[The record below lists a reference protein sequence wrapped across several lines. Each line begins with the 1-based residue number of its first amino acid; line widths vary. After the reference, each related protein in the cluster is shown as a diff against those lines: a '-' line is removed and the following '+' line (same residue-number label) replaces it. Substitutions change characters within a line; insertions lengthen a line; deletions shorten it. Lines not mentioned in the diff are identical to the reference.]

1 MPFNSVITRADVQAL
16 IPEQVS
22 NVMLQGVAYQ
32 SAALN
37 LFTRVNMS
45 TNVTRLPV
53 LSALPVA
60 YWVNGDTGLKQT
72 TKQAWANKYLNVE
85 EIAAIVP
92 IPEAVLDDASFD
104 VWGSIRPNLENAIS
118 RALDAAVLFG
128 MNKPASWPTDIVAGA
143 TAAGN
148 VTSRG
153 GSTQA
158 AGGVAQDLNVLFG
171 KVEDDG
177 YSVNGVVGRSSFKQI
192 LRGARDSTGQAL
204 ADFSAGTL
212 WGESLKIIANGNWP
226 VAGDNAPEAIAGD
239 FTMAILGMRQ
249 DVTYKVLS
257 EAALFDDSGSLIYN
271 LPQQDMVALRVVA
284 RFAYQVAN
292 PITYDQPVDAS
303 RYPFAVLLQPD
314 TTP

>member
-1 MPFNSVITRADVQAL
+1 VPFNSVVTRADVQAL

-22 NVMLQGVAYQ
+22 DVMLQGVAYQ

-37 LFTRVNMS
+37 LFTRVQMS
-45 TNVTRLPV
+45 TNVTRMPV
-53 LSALPVA
+53 ISALPVA

-104 VWGSIRPNLENAIS
+104 VWGSIRPNLETAVA

-128 MNKPASWPTDIVAGA
+128 ANKPASWPTDIVAGA
-143 TAAGN
+143 IAAGN
-148 VTSRG
+148 TAARG
-153 GSTQA
+153 ASTQA

-177 YSVNGVVGRSSFKQI
+177 YSVNGVVARSSFKQI

-204 ADFSAGTL
+204 ADLSAGTL
-212 WGESLKIIANGNWP
+212 WGENLRIIANGNWP
-226 VAGDNAPEAIAGD
+226 AAGDNAPEAIAGD
-239 FTMAILGMRQ
+239 FGMAILGVRQ
-249 DVTYKVLS
+249 DVTYKVLDQ
-257 EAALFDDSGSLIYN
+257 AALFDDTGTLIYN

-292 PITYDQPVDAS
+292 PLTYDQPSDAA
-303 RYPFAVLLQPD
+303 RYPFAVLTQPD
-314 TTP
+314 VTP